1 LASQLETSTGME
13 ILARIMRHCNAKTN
27 RNILNGLQKDVPHL
41 AAELRRKIL
50 TFDDLAYA
58 DGRGIQKLIK
68 VIRLRDLA
76 VALKGTPQAVLKNIA
91 VNMSQR
97 NLQDLK
103 TEITAAGPTRES
115 DVQAAQDRIMAVVA
129 ELIAAREMFINR
141 PGDDLVY

>member
-1 LASQLETSTGME
+1 MASQLETSTGME